1 MDIFK
6 IIIEFS
12 LTFLIIWLIYY
23 FFIIKRCKKNKD
35 YVPVEVNLI
44 LSLYQ
49 IDYHKIDLK
58 KMITVVSIITTFIL
72 AIIIT
77 LISNFFNNN
86 LIVLIFG
93 TALSVV
99 VAIICYNYIGR
110 YYQKK
115 IENDKKHK

>member
-23 FFIIKRCKKNKD
+23 FFIIKRCKRNKD

-44 LSLYQ
+44 LSLHQ

-58 KMITVVSIITTFIL
+58 KMVTVVSIITTFIL

-115 IENDKKHK
+115 IENEKKHK